1 MAICRKSPFEIM
13 AILRG
18 RGVAAVEKCT
28 RGEEVNEGGFVKN
41 AFQILDSS
49 GNIYRRN

>member
-1 MAICRKSPFEIM
+1 M

-28 RGEEVNEGGFVKN
+28 RGEEANEGGFVKN
-41 AFQILDSS
+41 AFQILKPS

>member
-1 MAICRKSPFEIM
+1 M

-28 RGEEVNEGGFVKN
+28 RGEEANEGGFVKN
-41 AFQILDSS
+41 AFLLFAFQAAFIEEIDVL
-49 GNIYRRN
+49 IRE